1 MKPLK
6 FGRQMRL
13 QNELRLLDFRTI
25 GRQITKMTMGDI
37 HAGGFLIL
45 AKKWSEFQKLSEI
58 GLFFAE
64 PEIGCN

>member
-1 MKPLK
+1 
-6 FGRQMRL
+6 MRL

-45 AKKWSEFQKLSEI
+45 AKKWSEI

>member
-45 AKKWSEFQKLSEI
+45 AKKWSEI